1 MIKKYNIYVEVIFLE
16 NNQLKNLDIAVIGGG
31 AAGFASAICA
41 AKTDKS
47 LKVAILEKA
56 QRVGRKILATGNG
69 RCNISNKYISMDRYH
84 GENPAFAETALVKY
98 DFDKT
103 MEFFKSI
110 GVLPTELEEG
120 KVYPMSLQAAS
131 VVDML
136 RIEAQRQ
143 GIAEVV
149 DYEVADIKSVG
160 GRFEIKSSSGQIA
173 KAKKVIICTGGKAA
187 PELGTDGSAYKLV
200 TSLGHKLTSLFPA
213 LVQLKCNPVRV
224 RALKGVKL
232 MGTATLVKDNKT
244 IQKEYGEVMFTDYGL
259 SGPPIFQ
266 LSRKTGELL
275 NKGNKNIKIKV
286 DLTPEYSFMEIE
298 DILFQR
304 RKDLCDVAAENFLNG
319 MLNKQIARQILKESD
334 ETLKLNV
341 PSKTISDKALKT
353 LAGKIKG
360 WEFEIIGTNPWK
372 NAQVTAGG
380 IETDFVDPETMES
393 KLVKGLYLA
402 GEILDIDGD
411 CGGFNLQWAWS
422 SGFAAGENAALSIKR

>member
-1 MIKKYNIYVEVIFLE
+1 MG
-16 NNQLKNLDIAVIGGG
+16 NNELKNIDIAVIGGG
-31 AAGFASAICA
+31 AAGFASSICA
-41 AKTDKS
+41 AKEVKG
-47 LKVAILEKA
+47 LKIAIFEKGSRVA
-56 QRVGRKILATGNG
+56 RKILATGNG
-69 RCNISNKYISMDRYH
+69 RCNISNKNLSMDRYH
-84 GENPAFAETALVKY
+84 GENVSFAEFALTQF

-103 MEFFKSI
+103 MEFFTKI

-136 RIEAQRQ
+136 RIEAQRL
-143 GIAEVV
+143 GILEVV
-149 DYEVADIKSVG
+149 DFEVKEINYAG
-160 GRFEIKSSSGQIA
+160 GKFEIKSSSGA
-173 KAKKVIICTGGKAA
+173 KVNAKKVILCTGGKAA
-187 PELGTDGSAYKLV
+187 PELGTDGSAYKLAQNF
-200 TSLGHKLTSLFPA
+200 GHKLTPLFPA

-232 MGTATLVKDNKT
+232 MGVASLVKDNKT
-244 IQKEYGEVMFTDYGL
+244 MQKEYGEVMFTDYGL

-266 LSRKTGELL
+266 LSRKTSELL

-286 DLTPEYSFMEIE
+286 DLTPEYSFMQIE

-304 RKDLCDVAAENFLNG
+304 RKDLSDVSAENFLNG

-341 PSKTISDKALKT
+341 PSKSITDKTIKT

-360 WEFEIIGTNPWK
+360 WEFEVIGTNPWK

-380 IETDFVDPETMES
+380 VETDYVNPETMES
-393 KLVKGLYLA
+393 KLVKGFYMA
-402 GEILDIDGD
+402 GEILDVDGD

-422 SGFAAGENAALSIKR
+422 SGFAAGKNAALSIKG